1 MARRLTMDEFIQKM
15 KSIYGDAYDYTR
27 VQYVNM
33 TTSVTIVCKKHGP
46 FVKKPNVLLRGY
58 GCILCA
64 NEHHMTDDEI
74 VARKAD
80 YAKRAEKRK
89 QTFLSRYGVENPMH
103 MDSVKEKIKNTC
115 LEKYGVENPRQSQ
128 EVIDKARQTNLERYG
143 KISYAKT
150 KDGLAKIQQT
160 MQERYGTM
168 NFMQSEAHLAIVD
181 SMIEKSQKT
190 QLQRYGVTHYAKS
203 EEAISLRD
211 ERKEKEYATKRQN
224 GTFNTSLHEIDMQR
238 RLVEHFGAH
247 DVVPQYKS
255 DVYPFCCDFY
265 IKSRDLYIELNIMW
279 THGLH
284 WFDENCLDDMSIV
297 CSWEEKQSEFYDAAI
312 LNWTQRDVEKRKV
325 ATKNQLN
332 YIVFWYENSW
342 DIDLWFAMGCPD
354 GQDWNREYSW
364 LPQRVLTFDC
374 TIFEK
379 QTATQASML
388 AKKYQFPVF
397 YHRELAMWNQN
408 VLYKGVPVQAFL
420 YINRYHYL
428 KKLPHELS
436 NMALLSGFSIAGIIK
451 NYTKFDYTLMERILQ
466 NYNDIDGIYDPFA
479 GWGERMLCAHNCGQF
494 YVGYDINQHLYDGY
508 TNMIRDLVLQD
519 VMFEVQDST
528 NMEMPCSCNTVITCP
543 PYHNIEQY
551 TSEGL
556 ETLSYM
562 IFLDKW
568 RTIVEHCCVAKYFC
582 FQINQKLR
590 NDMTAIVEDAGFELV
605 QELSYDKV
613 SSSHF
618 TRKNGVNHKKEYES
632 MLVFKNIKSK

>member
-1 MARRLTMDEFIQKM
+1 MNKSTTETFVKKMQK
-15 KSIYGDAYDYTR
+15 KYGDVYDYSQ
-27 VQYVNM
+27 VNYVNAS
-33 TTSVTIVCKKHGP
+33 TPVTIVCKQHGL
-46 FVKKPNVLLRGY
+46 FTKTPNMLLRGY
-58 GCILCA
+58 VCNQCLA
-64 NEHHMTDDEI
+64 EQRSVSEADK
-74 VARKAD
+74 KAD
-80 YAKRAEKRK
+80 YAKRAAKRK
-89 QTFLSRYGVENPMH
+89 QTLQARYGVDNPMQL
-103 MDSVKEKIKNTC
+103 DSVKEKIKRTC
-115 LEKYGVENPRQSQ
+115 MERYGVENPRQSDV
-128 EVIDKARQTNLERYG
+128 VIEKARQTNVERYG
-143 KISYAKT
+143 EISYAKS
-150 KDGLAKIQQT
+150 KEGLAQIQKT
-160 MQERYGTM
+160 MQERYGSD
-168 NFMQSEAHLAIVD
+168 NFMKSDAHFAVAEH
-181 SMIEKSQKT
+181 MKEKSRQT
-190 QLQRYGVTHYAKS
+190 QLERYGTEHYSQS
-203 EEAISLRD
+203 EEAKRLQSI
-211 ERKEKEYATKRQN
+211 RKEKEYDTKRKN
-224 GTFNTSLHEIDMQR
+224 HSFCVSFLEEELEQR
-238 RLVEHFGAH
+238 LKQHFGVN
-247 DVVPQYKS
+247 DVVCQFSS
-255 DVYPFCCDFY
+255 DVYPFLCDFY
-265 IKSRDLYIELNIMW
+265 IPSRDMYIELNATW
-279 THGLH
+279 THGHH
-284 WFDENCLDDMSIV
+284 WYHSNPIEDDNV
-297 CSWEEKQSEFYDAAI
+297 LQFWHEKGTEYYQNAI
-312 LNWTQRDVEKRKV
+312 QTWTERDVKKRQI
-325 ATKNQLN
+325 ASQNRLN
-332 YIVFWYENSW
+332 YVVFWY
-342 DIDLWFAMGCPD
+342 DDLQDVDLWFGMNCPD

-388 AKKYQFPVF
+388 AKQYQFPVF

-408 VLYKGVPVQAFL
+408 ALYKGVPVQAFL

-508 TNMIRDLVLQD
+508 TNMIRDLVLQG

-528 NMEMPCSCNTVITCP
+528 NMEMPCSCDTVITCP
-543 PYHNIEQY
+543 PYHNIERY

-562 IFLDKW
+562 SFLDKW
-568 RTIVEHCCVAKYFC
+568 RTIVGHCCVAKYFC

-632 MLVFKNIKSK
+632 MLVFKNIKFK